1 MATYLASAV
10 IRRRIAVGTGAT
22 AAVAVWSPPLTVLA
36 VTALLLLPLAVFEV
50 LSVRCRDR
58 DAAPRRS
65 AGEAS
70 GASRDRAAIG

>member
-22 AAVAVWSPPLTVLA
+22 AAVAVWSPPLMVLA

-50 LSVRCRDR
+50 LSVRCRD
-58 DAAPRRS
+58 AALRRA